1 MSGFKIGVASVTFR
15 NKTIE
20 EVVAIAEKADVRYIE
35 WGADIH
41 VKNREDA
48 RKARALCDEHSIK
61 VCSYGSYF
69 RVGESDIEDW
79 RELCEI
85 ASILGASSIRVW
97 LGNQNSEDTDTSTYL
112 RLLEDCGKICDIA
125 AEYNILVSPEC
136 HDHTFNNNTDAFLKF
151 HAALRRDNF
160 RTYFQSRYLRY
171 DYDVDRIERTY
182 GYIEN
187 VHISYRDLRIEQEG
201 KSEDK
206 EYLDRLLRLFADKD
220 FEGIVMIEFT
230 EDSSEE
236 NFYEDVKKIRI
247 I

>member
-1 MSGFKIGVASVTFR
+1 MSGFRIGVASVTFR

-20 EVVAIAEKADVRYIE
+20 QIVEIAENADVSYVE
-35 WGADIH
+35 WGADVH
-41 VKNREDA
+41 VTNREEA
-48 RKARALCDEHSIK
+48 QKARALCDEHGITVS
-61 VCSYGSYF
+61 SYGSYF
-69 RVGESDIEDW
+69 RVGESDVGDW

-97 LGNQNSEDTDTSTYL
+97 LGNQNSEDTDDYTYL
-112 RLLEDCGKICDIA
+112 RLLEDCRKICDIA
-125 AEYNILVSPEC
+125 SEYNILVSPEC

-151 HAALRRDNF
+151 FADLQRDNF

-171 DYDVDRIERTY
+171 DYDIDRIERTY

-201 KSEDK
+201 KSDDK
-206 EYLDRLLRLFADKD
+206 DYLDRFLQLFADKGFD
-220 FEGIVMIEFT
+220 GVVMIEFT

-236 NFYEDVKKIRI
+236 SFYEDVRKLREI
-247 I
+247 

>member
-20 EVVAIAEKADVRYIE
+20 EVVAIAVKADVRYIE

-69 RVGESDIEDW
+69 RVGESDVDSW
-79 RELCEI
+79 RELCET
-85 ASILGASSIRVW
+85 ASILGASSVRVW
-97 LGNQNSEDTDTSTYL
+97 LGNQNSEDTDASTYH
-112 RLLEDCGKICDIA
+112 RLLEDCRKICDIA

-136 HDHTFNNNTDAFLKF
+136 HDHTLNNNTDAFLKF
-151 HAALRRDNF
+151 YAALRRDNF

-187 VHISYRDLRIEQEG
+187 VHVSYRDLRIEQEG

-206 EYLDRLLRLFADKD
+206 DYLDRLLRLFADKG

-236 NFYEDVKKIRI
+236 SFYEDVKKIRI

>member
-1 MSGFKIGVASVTFR
+1 MSELKIGVASVTFR

-20 EVVAIAEKADVRYIE
+20 QIVEIAVSSDVRYIE

-41 VKNREDA
+41 VKTREEA
-48 RKARALCDEHSIK
+48 RKARELCDGHSIT

-69 RVGESDIEDW
+69 RVGESDVADW
-79 RELCEI
+79 REICEI
-85 ASILGASSIRVW
+85 ASILGASSIRIW
-97 LGNQNSEDTDTSTYL
+97 LGNENSEDTDEATYF
-112 RLLEDCGKICDIA
+112 RLLNECRTICDIA

-136 HDHTFNNNTDAFLKF
+136 HDHTFNNNTDAFLK
-151 HAALRRDNF
+151 LSSELQRDNF

-171 DYDVDRIERTY
+171 DYDIDRIERTY
-182 GYIEN
+182 NYIEN

-206 EYLDRLLRLFADKD
+206 EYLDRFLRLFADKD
-220 FEGIVMIEFT
+220 FDGIVMIEFT

-236 NFYEDVKKIRI
+236 SFYEDVRKLNKI
-247 I
+247 